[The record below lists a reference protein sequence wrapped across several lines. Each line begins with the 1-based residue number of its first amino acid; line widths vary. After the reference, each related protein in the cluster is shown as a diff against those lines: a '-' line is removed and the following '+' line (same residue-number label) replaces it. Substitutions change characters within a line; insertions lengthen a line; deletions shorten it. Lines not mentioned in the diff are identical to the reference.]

1 MLGTAIGIK
10 GPLIVI
16 IEFISTCVTFVKR
29 FHNDVHNAHK
39 STLKSCEI
47 FDIVN
52 YDLNIG

>member
-16 IEFISTCVTFVKR
+16 IEFISTCVTFAKR